1 MHAREPRVKCNQH
14 GKKTVDL
21 PVARKGSGFSLH
33 FEAMF
38 VEMCREMLV
47 SAVSRIVG
55 INEDSAWRTL
65 KHYVDEAIKDQ
76 DISHINVLGID
87 EFSVEKHHG
96 YVTLF
101 YDIRNSR
108 VIHIEEGKESDVFG
122 KFITKHPFVDPS
134 KIDHITMDMY
144 RIHRTYPVRN
154 SIFLHLR

>member
-21 PVARKGSGFSLH
+21 PVARK
-33 FEAMF
+33 A
-38 VEMCREMLV
+38 
-47 SAVSRIVG
+47 
-55 INEDSAWRTL
+55 
-65 KHYVDEAIKDQ
+65 Q

-87 EFSVEKHHG
+87 EFSVEEHHM

-122 KFITKHPFVDPS
+122 KIITKQSFLDPS
-134 KIDHITMDMY
+134 K
-144 RIHRTYPVRN
+144 
-154 SIFLHLR
+154 